1 MKVKTFSFRAIA
13 GFFAF
18 FAAVIFLTGCVFSGS
33 KKVLFI
39 GDQFL
44 QGYDIPA
51 IFQGIA
57 ESKGKKVEIGS
68 SLHATYRIAYHLKSS
83 ETMGKISEKK
93 WDVVIANEN
102 FQAMIDAENFDSV
115 LYPSF
120 EKFTNLLK
128 SKKMPLSFV
137 IDPAIRDGYVTPGL
151 DSFDAMQNALIDN
164 SEALAQKYG
173 FTLIP
178 IGVAWAEAFTLHP
191 ELQLWQAPTRMS
203 LLPGVDGAYLSACVI
218 YSCVFGESP
227 EGSSYRSQ
235 GVTEANAKTIQ
246 KIAHDAV
253 VAYRKG
259 K

>member
-13 GFFAF
+13 GVFAF
-18 FAAVIFLTGCVFSGS
+18 FAAVILSTGCALSGS

-44 QGYDIPA
+44 QGYDIPV

-83 ETMGKISEKK
+83 ETMEKLSAKK
-93 WDVVIANEN
+93 WDAVIANEN
-102 FQAMIDAENFDSV
+102 FLAMLDAENFDSV
-115 LYPSF
+115 LYPSY
-120 EKFTNLLK
+120 EEFTKLMK
-128 SKKMPLSFV
+128 SKNLSLSFV
-137 IDPAIRDGYVTPGL
+137 IDPAIRDGYVTPGI
-151 DSFDAMQNALIDN
+151 DSFDSMQNALIAN
-164 SEALAQKYG
+164 SETLAQKYG

-178 IGVAWAEAFTLHP
+178 IGVAWAEAFKLHP
-191 ELQLWQAPTRMS
+191 ELQLWLAPTRMS

-227 EGSSYRSQ
+227 EGSTCRSQ
-235 GVTEANAKTIQ
+235 GVTEENAKILQ
-246 KIAHDAV
+246 KVAHDAV
-253 VAYRKG
+253 VAYSKG